1 MYKKTFIIFFVLT
14 IIFTLLMA
22 AGCSYKGDELPS
34 GENTPSGELSSG
46 NDNLND
52 NLHTHTYSSQWSNDG
67 EYHWYAATCSHDVV
81 DSKAKHDFKNGVCSV
96 CKYCDTYGLIYQ
108 LNSDDTYTV
117 AGIQENYSGT
127 ALFIPSKYNGK
138 DVTAI
143 AARAFEDHSE
153 LISVTIPDSINTI
166 GAFAFDG
173 CKGLTG
179 VYISDMTSWCNINFK
194 SSQSNPLEHA
204 QKLYLNNMLVTR
216 LNIPKDVEF
225 LDSYAFY
232 NCNDIIEIT
241 VDENNVRYKSQDNCV
256 IDKTTGTL
264 TLGCVNSII
273 PSYVKMIGP
282 SAFSGCK
289 GLTSIE
295 IPLGVQTI
303 GYYAF
308 EDCSNLTEITL
319 PSSVTSIRDGAFKN
333 CTNLKNI
340 NLPGNLIKI
349 GMKAF
354 AYCTSLTSLQIPA
367 GTQTIDQGAF
377 ASCTGLTQINI
388 PSSVYEM
395 GALAF
400 VNCPALTIYC
410 EDTTQPIGW
419 DKTWMGSSNVVWN
432 NQNI

>member
-1 MYKKTFIIFFVLT
+1 
-14 IIFTLLMA
+14 MA

-127 ALFIPSKYNGK
+127 ALVIPSKYNGK

-166 GAFAFDG
+166 GA
-173 CKGLTG
+173 
-179 VYISDMTSWCNINFK
+179 
-194 SSQSNPLEHA
+194 
-204 QKLYLNNMLVTR
+204 
-216 LNIPKDVEF
+216 
-225 LDSYAFY
+225 
-232 NCNDIIEIT
+232 
-241 VDENNVRYKSQDNCV
+241 
-256 IDKTTGTL
+256 
-264 TLGCVNSII
+264 
-273 PSYVKMIGP
+273 
-282 SAFSGCK
+282 
-289 GLTSIE
+289 
-295 IPLGVQTI
+295 
-303 GYYAF
+303 
-308 EDCSNLTEITL
+308 
-319 PSSVTSIRDGAFKN
+319 
-333 CTNLKNI
+333 
-340 NLPGNLIKI
+340 
-349 GMKAF
+349 
-354 AYCTSLTSLQIPA
+354 
-367 GTQTIDQGAF
+367 
-377 ASCTGLTQINI
+377 
-388 PSSVYEM
+388 
-395 GALAF
+395 LAF

-410 EDTTQPIGW
+410 EDATQPIGW